1 MKNNSRASLPQ
12 SQRAAVI
19 RLTTDAMLAAVY
31 IVLASFL
38 SLNLPFTQISLSSFP
53 ILLCAFLFGTG
64 DAVAVALC
72 GSFVEQVLYGLS
84 PTAPLWMLPPIL
96 MALAAGLPAWL
107 FRRLSGREMK
117 LWQVITVAVVGEVF
131 LTVANTAVLYLDAR
145 IVGYPVK
152 ALAVL
157 LPTRL
162 LNCGL
167 RAVCT
172 TALTV
177 LLLPLMRN
185 LTGKLGLGRAAAAPE
200 DLSAEASATEEPP
213 TDGRP

>member
-1 MKNNSRASLPQ
+1 MKNNSQASPLGRR
-12 SQRAAVI
+12 RAAVV
-19 RLTTDAMLAAVY
+19 RLTTDAMLTAVY
-31 IVLASFL
+31 IVLASLL
-38 SLNLPFTQISLSSFP
+38 SVNLPFAQISLSSFP
-53 ILLCAFLFGTG
+53 LLLCAFLFGTG

-72 GSFVEQVLYGLS
+72 GSFVEQVLFGLS

-96 MALAAGLPAWL
+96 MAFAAGLAVWL
-107 FRRLSGREMK
+107 LRRLTGREPN
-117 LWQVITVAVVGEVF
+117 LWQIITITVVGEVL

-152 ALAVL
+152 ALTVL

-162 LNCGL
+162 LNCCL

-177 LLLPLMRN
+177 LLLPLMRS
-185 LTGKLGLGRAAAAPE
+185 LTGKLGLGRTAAASEAQ
-200 DLSAEASATEEPP
+200 SADASASEEPP
-213 TDGRP
+213 TDRRP